1 MNTTTPW
8 WRWLLTLAAAVLLWQ
23 LASLLGNLV
32 ALAVAGDQIAVAG
45 SFWPVIA
52 LSLVQTTAI
61 VLGGRQVLRIA
72 NRDWAFI
79 GFAGQ
84 NFKRDALYGAAA
96 GLALALLQY
105 FLILP
110 LTGGLQR
117 SDIIATAEL
126 MGPNPYGLVSLIIR
140 GWLAGALAEEI
151 FYRGLFIRSLH
162 NLLGGKRWALAVSS
176 IVSIALFAV
185 GHSYQGWIG
194 MVSTGFMAAI
204 YTALYLWRGRLTA
217 GIVAHGVYNTL
228 AVLGIYFLLV

>member
-79 GFAGQ
+79 
-84 NFKRDALYGAAA
+84 R
-96 GLALALLQY
+96 
-105 FLILP
+105 
-110 LTGGLQR
+110 
-117 SDIIATAEL
+117 
-126 MGPNPYGLVSLIIR
+126 V
-140 GWLAGALAEEI
+140 
-151 FYRGLFIRSLH
+151 
-162 NLLGGKRWALAVSS
+162 
-176 IVSIALFAV
+176 
-185 GHSYQGWIG
+185 
-194 MVSTGFMAAI
+194 
-204 YTALYLWRGRLTA
+204 
-217 GIVAHGVYNTL
+217 VAQ
-228 AVLGIYFLLV
+228 